1 VIFRVNADGIKIY
14 NSGFIVIAQALTC
27 FDLPLNGSTT
37 IELYFDPLDDYFY
50 FYDEAVW
57 ATAKLKAGSPMALP
71 LFLKLL
77 TRKSRISFK
86 YKI

>member
-14 NSGFIVIAQALTC
+14 NSGFIVSAQALTC
-27 FDLPLNGSTT
+27 FDVPLNGSTT
-37 IELYFDPLDDYFY
+37 LELYFDPLGDY